1 MRSLNHRF
9 DEIYHRNSAKF
20 MEPGSGE
27 PPFPPNHVKNN
38 NDHSSDHIAP
48 TNMLER
54 VLHKAVQDPALH
66 GKMFRLILD
75 SELIL
80 IVPADQPLLKQGADR
95 FTAEN
100 PLQVS
105 RFADAGGP
113 FCPVFTSLTAAD
125 RKISLLPNRKEFKAV
140 GISARAALQL
150 VYDGE
155 TPVRLISQGPAQF
168 FLPPEAIKAL
178 LDGDL
183 TEADPNEREQRRTT
197 LTEIDATS
205 LPPRLLDGIRKF
217 CDTRPVPLGIYA
229 FAAQLPDSEEWDYK
243 TIHFFLWLRET
254 DRSFYNDFQ
263 LMAQSLGQGFDV
275 TVNVTS
281 PESLDFITSTTP
293 LWPIIETPETHD

>member
-1 MRSLNHRF
+1 M
-9 DEIYHRNSAKF
+9 
-20 MEPGSGE
+20 
-27 PPFPPNHVKNN
+27 NHVKKNN
-38 NDHSSDHIAP
+38 ENRFDDIAP

-66 GKMFRLILD
+66 GEMFRMILD

-80 IVPADQPLLKQGADR
+80 IVPADQPLLKQGANR

-105 RFADAGGP
+105 RFSDAGGP

-125 RKISLLPNRKEFKAV
+125 RKISLLPNRKAFKAV

-150 VYDGE
+150 VYDGK
-155 TPVRLISQGPAQF
+155 TPVRLMSQGPAQF

-178 LDGDL
+178 LDGHL
-183 TEADPNEREQRRTT
+183 TEADPNEGEKRKMT
-197 LTEIDATS
+197 LAVIDETS
-205 LPPRLLDGIRKF
+205 LPSELLAGVRKF
-217 CDTRPVPLGIYA
+217 CDARPVPLGVYA

-254 DRSFYNDFQ
+254 DPSFFNDFQ
-263 LMAQSLGQGFDV
+263 LLAQSLAQGYDV
-275 TVNVTS
+275 IVNV
-281 PESLDFITSTTP
+281 PAAESLEFITETPP
-293 LWPIIETPETHD
+293 LWPTIETPETHD